1 MKQEAEA
8 NGEVR
13 LETKWEDLSRDER
26 FKLKQLKA
34 AQMLKKPTQGEMA
47 LHRAVC
53 RFLPAAKW
61 KRQRLLFGYIAD
73 GYSKRLKIVVEA
85 DGGYHQ
91 AADRVEYDR
100 KRDAAIEKRGVKV
113 LRFTNETCLQNPRA
127 IAEALAENA
136 VTGFETLKGQIARLK
151 AALEDPKWNGK
162 KMPVQAKEVQAPPPS
177 KVTEAEVY
185 LRSFVGARRRVVME
199 KVLKLVSES
208 GSEFAEMA
216 KMALKW
222 TGQIP
227 KEAKPKQPKKVQ
239 PFGKVKLTDAQHERM
254 KEAILSIG

>member
-1 MKQEAEA
+1 MKTEAEA
-8 NGEVR
+8 NGETG
-13 LETKWEDLSRDER
+13 LETSWKDLPREER
-26 FKLKQLKA
+26 AKRKRVMAERMKQ
-34 AQMLKKPTQGEMA
+34 QPTRGEMA

-61 KRQRLLFGYIAD
+61 KRQKVMFGYIAD
-73 GYSKRLKIVVEA
+73 GYSKRLKMVVEA

-91 AADRVEYDR
+91 EPDRVEYDR
-100 KRDAAIEKRGVKV
+100 KRDAAMEKRGVKV
-113 LRFTNETCLQNPRA
+113 LRFSNETCCDNPRA
-127 IAEALAENA
+127 IAEALAARA

-177 KVTEAEVY
+177 KATEAEVF
-185 LRSFVGARRRVVME
+185 LRAFTGARRRVVME

-216 KMALKW
+216 KLALKW
-222 TGQIP
+222 TGQIAKDP
-227 KEAKPKQPKKVQ
+227 KPKQPKRPQ

-254 KEAILSIG
+254 KEVILSIG